1 MDNFTEKSKHY
12 ADRIAALNTPEL
24 REKELQKIFDEVNAL
39 TYHEA
44 QPNRSK
50 LIRSFYRG
58 LIKALLE
65 RGFTFKTFGLEK
77 RGGLEWLTESNSVGN
92 EEALELMRMVAR
104 GPGK

>member
-1 MDNFTEKSKHY
+1 MADFKERNKQY
-12 ADRIAALNTPEL
+12 ADRIAALSTPEL
-24 REKELQKIFDEVNAL
+24 REKELQKIFGEIEAL
-39 TYHEA
+39 TYDLA
-44 QPNRSK
+44 QPLRNEVIKR
-50 LIRSFYRG
+50 IYRD

-65 RGFTFKTFGLEK
+65 RGFSFRTLGLEK